1 MGHLSWNVTKA
12 LLDAMP
18 EVEKEVQCIVAY
30 LSDGITWS
38 RIRGLVTRSRAD
50 GGLGL
55 MEPMGREAQ
64 DFFKESCGAVVDGR
78 PESVYNILRFLG
90 SRELVLRQA
99 VGQDLERRNLGQD
112 ARSALEALESP
123 QGRARRIVACELLR
137 RCLWLHWHTL
147 DHPHILEHMT
157 FQGLA
162 DKWALMITNTE
173 VDDDILERFGITRAE
188 FDAMDAA
195 PPTGPGKLM
204 AQPGILCGHSTWQP
218 PAVQWRT

>member
-1 MGHLSWNVTKA
+1 MSHLSWNVTKA

-18 EVEKEVQCIVAY
+18 EVEKEVQCSAAY

-99 VGQDLERRNLGQD
+99 VAQDLGIRNLGKD
-112 ARSALEALESP
+112 AQSALEALECP
-123 QGRARRIVACELLR
+123 GNNARRILACELLR
-137 RCLWLHWHTL
+137 RCLWLQYHTL
-147 DHPHILEHMT
+147 KTHTSWNTRVSKTWPT
-157 FQGLA
+157 SGL
-162 DKWALMITNTE
+162 
-173 VDDDILERFGITRAE
+173 
-188 FDAMDAA
+188 
-195 PPTGPGKLM
+195 
-204 AQPGILCGHSTWQP
+204 
-218 PAVQWRT
+218 

>member
-1 MGHLSWNVTKA
+1 MGNFSWNVTKA

-18 EVEKEVQCIVAY
+18 EVEKEVQCIAAY

-55 MEPMGREAQ
+55 MEPLGREAQ
-64 DFFKESCGAVVDGR
+64 DFFQESCGAVVDGR

-112 ARSALEALESP
+112 ARSAFETRSDDGDAGS
-123 QGRARRIVACELLR
+123 QTRRL
-137 RCLWLHWHTL
+137 
-147 DHPHILEHMT
+147 
-157 FQGLA
+157 
-162 DKWALMITNTE
+162 
-173 VDDDILERFGITRAE
+173 
-188 FDAMDAA
+188 A
-195 PPTGPGKLM
+195 PPYNGAGSM
-204 AQPGILCGHSTWQP
+204 AQPARYHASPLSHAKP
-218 PAVQWRT
+218 